1 MLSQGVGYA
10 VTALGHIARAGGA
23 PVLVKEIADV
33 AGLPAPYLAK
43 IVHSLARRGVVVTQ
57 RGVGG
62 GVTLARPATE
72 ITLLDVAHA
81 LDDPAVKPTCMLGT
95 AACSEERA
103 CPAHRFWTCERASI
117 LEFLAGTCVA
127 DVASFEEARA
137 QRALAGSPVQQLRLP
152 EKSAAGDKLDRAEL
166 Q

>member
-23 PVLVKEIADV
+23 PVLVKEIADA

-62 GVTLARPATE
+62 GVTLAKPASE

-117 LEFLAGTCVA
+117 LEFLASTCVA
-127 DVASFEEARA
+127 DVANFEEARA
-137 QRALAGSPVQQLRLP
+137 QRALMDAPMQQLRLP
-152 EKSAAGDKLDRAEL
+152 EKASVGVKLEMGEL